1 MDGCIKKGKNITG
14 LQVAVTIISLS
25 LSLSLSLSYI
35 KYALLPIGVVY
46 LTDLSKPDLELE

>member
-14 LQVAVTIISLS
+14 LQVAVTII
-25 LSLSLSLSYI
+25 SLSLSLSYI